1 MQELNKPKNSQSY
14 PNSCQAPLVLSPSF
28 MNLMLTAITYRNF
41 NGKMEVG
48 PHCLWN
54 ETYRDTIVGSD
65 GKFSSF
71 FSMAWCPK
79 GSLFILLTAFSSV
92 FNLHR
97 WPSVVSAFSSFLFLS
112 HSHLP
117 SPSSSSRHILQYISV
132 SYSTALHNWSPFLQP
147 QLILWTSHH
156 WSSVCLCPPPPS
168 SPLHLISFF
177 FGWKKISV
185 HKKKKKDCWKKDRGQ
200 NCSWRKRN
208 RSCWKTVITHLWK
221 SEMKWAFPSDAIC
234 QLSHEKPT
242 HSHIIQ
248 I

>member
-48 PHCLWN
+48 PHCLRN

-79 GSLFILLTAFSSV
+79 GSLLILLTAFSSV

-97 WPSVVSAFSSFLFLS
+97 CGPLLSVLFLLFCFYLIHIS
-112 HSHLP
+112 LLLRHHQDIFCSIYLSATLLHCIIDHLFF
-117 SPSSSSRHILQYISV
+117 SR
-132 SYSTALHNWSPFLQP
+132 N
-147 QLILWTSHH
+147 
-156 WSSVCLCPPPPS
+156 
-168 SPLHLISFF
+168 
-177 FGWKKISV
+177 
-185 HKKKKKDCWKKDRGQ
+185 
-200 NCSWRKRN
+200 
-208 RSCWKTVITHLWK
+208 
-221 SEMKWAFPSDAIC
+221 
-234 QLSHEKPT
+234 
-242 HSHIIQ
+242 
-248 I
+248 